1 MSIVPTDPITSDV
14 SAITGAW
21 DATMA
26 FVGAVLPPTQ
36 ARLDRLKIKHYQLY
50 QNVRLHM
57 ENKLFHKIKEEVKPV
72 YITETVIT
80 KYVDMM
86 DADLPVDEENDL
98 IAVISARFGII
109 PKS

>member
-1 MSIVPTDPITSDV
+1 MSIIPTNPITSDV

-50 QNVRLHM
+50 QNVRLHI
-57 ENKLFHKIKEEVKPV
+57 ENKLYDKIKEEVTKIPV
-72 YITETVIT
+72 TVTIITN
-80 KYVDMM
+80 YVDFMNS
-86 DADLPVDEENDL
+86 DLPIAEQNDL
-98 IAVISARFGII
+98 IAVIAYRFGII